1 MVDQAPIRLDSKTY
15 HAALQRRCS
24 ASLPPLS
31 LRQSQNQSSGV
42 TMIDRELIRLDD
54 YDLPVE
60 TFRSFAAYSGTL
72 LLVAEH
78 PTFLVRLAQI

>member
-15 HAALQRRCS
+15 HAALQRRSS
-24 ASLPPLS
+24 ASLPLS
-31 LRQSQNQSSGV
+31 LRQSPNQSSGV

-60 TFRSFAAYSGTL
+60 IFRSFAAYSGTL

-78 PTFLVRLAQI
+78 PTFLVRLPQI